1 MATPVA
7 SQKVRLGTAQCPRSG
22 GRTDP
27 LPSFG
32 AGPEVSRR
40 MPVAAPA
47 RTAST
52 LTTGLAKA
60 R

>member
-7 SQKVRLGTAQCPRSG
+7 SQKVRLGTLVPAPAVEAAPVPCAG
-22 GRTDP
+22 GARP
-27 LPSFG
+27 V
-32 AGPEVSRR
+32 ASRR
-40 MPVAAPA
+40 IPVAAPA
-47 RTAST
+47 RTAIT